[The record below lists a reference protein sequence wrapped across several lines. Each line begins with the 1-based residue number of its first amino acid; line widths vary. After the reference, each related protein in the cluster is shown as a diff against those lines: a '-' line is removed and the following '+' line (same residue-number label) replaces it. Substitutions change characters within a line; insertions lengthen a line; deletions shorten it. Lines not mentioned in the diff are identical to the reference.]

1 MAEALLVAAVCT
13 LLIAL
18 NGIFV
23 AAEFS
28 IISLPRTLLENEA
41 EKGKSW
47 AQRLLSIVSNT
58 SSQDRFIAIAQVGI
72 TLASLGLGMYGEHSL
87 ASGLQPYLTGL
98 GGLQEGGAHTL
109 ATLISLAFLTF
120 WHIVLGEMVPKSLA
134 LQYPVATATSLD
146 GPMRFCGW
154 LLAPMV
160 FVLNQMGNLVLRVLR
175 LPISQ
180 DTSLV
185 YSAEEMRLVF
195 DESHDGGLLDDQ
207 EHWLLRRV
215 LTWGQKRADQVMVP
229 WERVQTLEAGLIRE
243 EVVNLARREQYSRYP
258 VVENGRVVGVLLL
271 KDLVRQPG
279 ATPQEVLRTALTLPP
294 ELPLD
299 EAFERLREART
310 YLALVVGPQGEP
322 LGLITI
328 EDLLEELFGELQDE
342 FDTDER
348 LPLEPR
354 PDGWSVAGSVAREDL
369 AQIGPVPDSETATV
383 DEWIRELLSREP
395 RPGDRA
401 EQDGLLVEV
410 EQVAEGKVVR
420 ARIRLEVRPR

>member
-1 MAEALLVAAVCT
+1 MLEALLVAAVCA
-13 LLIAL
+13 LLIVL
-18 NGIFV
+18 NGLFV

-28 IISLPRTLLENEA
+28 IISVPRTLLEQEA
-41 EKGKSW
+41 EAGKSW
-47 AQRLLSIVSNT
+47 ARRLLAIVSNT
-58 SSQDRFIAIAQVGI
+58 ASQDRFIAIAQVGI

-87 ASGLQPYLTGL
+87 ASGLYPYLTGL
-98 GGLQEGGAHTL
+98 GGLQEGAAHTL
-109 ATLISLAFLTF
+109 ATLLSLFFLTF
-120 WHIVLGEMVPKSLA
+120 WHIVVGEMIPKSLA
-134 LQYPVATATSLD
+134 LQFPVATATTLAA
-146 GPMRFCGW
+146 PMRLCGT
-154 LLAPMV
+154 LLAPLV
-160 FVLNQMGNLVLRVLR
+160 FVLNQLGNLVLRILR

-180 DTSLV
+180 DTALV

-215 LTWGQKRADQVMVP
+215 MTWGQKRAEQVMVP
-229 WERVQTLEAGLIRE
+229 WDRVQTLAAGVTRE
-243 EVVNLARREQYSRYP
+243 EAVRVARQEQYSRYP
-258 VVENGRVVGVLLL
+258 LLENGRVVGVLLL
-271 KDLVRQPG
+271 KDLVRRPQ
-279 ATPQEVLRTALTLPP
+279 AHPQEVQRPALTVSP
-294 ELPLD
+294 EMPLD

-310 YLALVVGPQGEP
+310 YLALVVGARGEP

-342 FDTDER
+342 FDADER

-369 AQIGPVPDSETATV
+369 AQIGPVPDSGTHTV
-383 DEWIRELLSREP
+383 DEWIRELLGREP
-395 RPGDRA
+395 RPGDRV

-420 ARIRLEVRPR
+420 ARVRPGS